1 MSRAY
6 QRKTTSVF
14 LLNYHLIWIP
24 KYRRKVLVGKVRE
37 RLIELIKEVCERKQ
51 WDIIALEVMPGHL
64 HIFLGASPNDSV
76 ETIVRY
82 LKGYTSFRLRQE
94 FPHLA
99 RMKSLWTRSYFVS
112 TASNASG
119 VTIER
124 YIAEQRKHD

>member
-6 QRKTTSVF
+6 QHKTTSVF

-24 KYRRKVLVGKVRE
+24 KYRRKVLVGKIRN
-37 RLIELIKEVCERKQ
+37 RLIEVLHEKCQQMKWE
-51 WDIIALEVMPGHL
+51 IIALEVMPDHL
-64 HIFLGASPNDSV
+64 HIFLGASPSDSV

-82 LKGYTSFRLRQE
+82 LKGYTSFQLRQE

-112 TASNASG
+112 TAGNVSG

-124 YIAEQRKHD
+124 YITEQRMK